1 MRDAEA
7 AGGSAAFDREIDH
20 ARAVGAKSS
29 VKDFS
34 PNALATTDG
43 TDMFLTRMN
52 DWVSATGTRLTIA
65 TGLLGTTMLGGAGS
79 ALAQEAVIG
88 VAKPEQLGMQEAA
101 TSIAADSHHFH
112 NMILLPIITV
122 ITVFVMLLLLY
133 IMFRFRASK
142 NPVPSKTTHHTGL
155 EIAWTVIPILIL
167 IVISIPS
174 FKLLYKQLDLPKTDL
189 TIKAIGH
196 QWYWEYQYPDDGKFS
211 FEARMIPTADLKQGQ
226 LRLLET
232 DNEVVVPVGK
242 NIRIQITSADVIHSW
257 TVPSFGIK
265 HDAVPGRV
273 NESWFNID
281 ADKPGIYY
289 GQCSELC
296 GVDHAFMPIKVRA
309 VPQAEYDAWLEAG
322 KAKFDPLEAVPS
334 ASLTVPA
341 ETTVAAASATQP
353 AN

>member
-1 MRDAEA
+1 
-7 AGGSAAFDREIDH
+7 
-20 ARAVGAKSS
+20 
-29 VKDFS
+29 
-34 PNALATTDG
+34 
-43 TDMFLTRMN
+43 MFLNRMH
-52 DWVSATGTRLTIA
+52 DWAKQSWAKQNWAGQNWAGLTVA
-65 TGLLGTTMLGGAGS
+65 TGLVGAALLGSSAV

-88 VAKPEQLGMQEAA
+88 AAQPDQIGMQPAA
-101 TSIAADSHHFH
+101 TSIAEDIHFFH
-112 NMILLPIITV
+112 NDILMPIITI
-122 ITVFVMLLLLY
+122 ITVFVMLLLLWIIY
-133 IMFRFRASK
+133 RYRASK

-189 TIKAIGH
+189 TIRAIGH
-196 QWYWEYQYPDDGKFS
+196 QWYWSYEYPDNGNFTFD
-211 FEARMIPTADLKQGQ
+211 ANMIPTAELKPGQ

-242 NIRIQITSADVIHSW
+242 NIRIQITSTDVIHAW

-273 NESWFNID
+273 NESWFNVD
-281 ADKPGIYY
+281 ADKAGIYY

-296 GVDHAFMPIKVRA
+296 GTAHAFMPIKVRA
-309 VPQAEYDAWLEAG
+309 VPQAEFDAWLAEAQ
-322 KAKFDPLEAVPS
+322 KKFAKVDGV
-334 ASLTVPA
+334 TVPGSNPTDVA
-341 ETTVAAASATQP
+341 VAAPAATQP

>member
-1 MRDAEA
+1 
-7 AGGSAAFDREIDH
+7 
-20 ARAVGAKSS
+20 
-29 VKDFS
+29 
-34 PNALATTDG
+34 
-43 TDMFLTRMN
+43 MFLTRMN

-65 TGLLGTTMLGGAGS
+65 SALLGTTMLGGAGS

-88 VAKPEQLGMQEAA
+88 VAQPKQIGMQEAA

-112 NMILLPIITV
+112 NMILMPIITV
-122 ITVFVMLLLLY
+122 ITIFVLLLLLY
-133 IMFRFRASK
+133 IVFRFRASK

-196 QWYWEYQYPDDGKFS
+196 QWYWSYEYPDNGNFTFD
-211 FEARMIPTADLKQGQ
+211 ANMIQTADLKPGQ

-242 NIRIQITSADVIHSW
+242 NIRIQITSTDVIHSW

-265 HDAVPGRV
+265 HDAVPGRI

-296 GVDHAFMPIKVRA
+296 GTAHAFMPIKVRA
-309 VPQAEYDAWLEAG
+309 VTEPEFQAWVAEAQ
-322 KAKFDPLEAVPS
+322 KKFAKVDGVTAPGSNPTDVATAAP
-334 ASLTVPA
+334 
-341 ETTVAAASATQP
+341 VAAQP

>member
-1 MRDAEA
+1 MAPA
-7 AGGSAAFDREIDH
+7 L
-20 ARAVGAKSS
+20 ARLIMPGWIGAKSTI
-29 VKDFS
+29 KDFF
-34 PNALATTDG
+34 PAALARTDG
-43 TDMFLTRMN
+43 IDMFLKRMH
-52 DWVSATGTRLTIA
+52 DWVSKSWARLTVA
-65 TGLLGTTMLGGAGS
+65 MGVLCAGLIGGATA

-88 VAKPEQLGMQEAA
+88 ASQPAQIGMQPAA
-101 TSIAADSHHFH
+101 TSIAEDSHFFH
-112 NMILLPIITV
+112 NLILMPIITA
-122 ITVFVMLLLLY
+122 ITIFVMLLLLWIIY
-133 IMFRFRASK
+133 RYRASK

-189 TIKAIGH
+189 TIRAIGH
-196 QWYWEYQYPDDGKFS
+196 QWYWSYEYPDDGKFT
-211 FEARMIPTADLKQGQ
+211 FEARMIETKELQSGQ

-242 NIRIQITSADVIHSW
+242 NIRIQITSSDVIHAW

-296 GVDHAFMPIKVRA
+296 GKDHAFMPIKIRA
-309 VPQAEYDAWLEAG
+309 VSPEEYAAWVEGG
-322 KAKFDPLEAVPS
+322 KTKFDPLEEAAVPAASVTAPAVDTSVAS
-334 ASLTVPA
+334 AA
-341 ETTVAAASATQP
+341 GAAAP